1 MKKSIKLISFILVF
15 ISTLFL
21 LDGSKPGKNIESKF
35 YPSDWFFTQRSYPYN
50 NIPVEKYYDALE
62 EKKNMISKNMDA
74 ASTGWYPAGPSN
86 IGGRITALDY
96 DPNNNFLYIGAA
108 AGGIFKSTDLG
119 ASWIPKTDFSPS
131 LSIGALVIDPVNS
144 NIIYCGTGEANIS
157 ADSYAGFGMLKSTD
171 FGETWFVSGLEESRH
186 IAEIEIHPLNTN
198 VIYTAVSGGLFS
210 KSPDR
215 GIYKS
220 TDAGNSW
227 SKVLFLNDSTGAIDI
242 AIDPVDT
249 NIVYAAMW
257 ERMRGPSFRRAAGV
271 SSGIY
276 KSTDAGN
283 SWTQLL
289 NGLPSPDPTIG
300 RISIAVALN
309 NSNYVYALYKEAN
322 APNGSSNT
330 FQGFYRS
337 TDKGENWTQ
346 MPSGILPSEFSS
358 FGWYFGLLEVDPT
371 DFNKVYCGDVDLFKS
386 TNGGENWQNITNSYS
401 GSFDE
406 QHPDQHAL
414 WINPVY
420 TDGLVVGNDGG
431 LFTTTSGGAPWIK
444 SYELP
449 ISQFYASEIDFL
461 QPQIK
466 LGGTQDNGTLKSGGA
481 VDNWIF
487 IYGGDGFHTKVDY
500 SNSNIIF
507 AESQWGGL
515 GKSTNG
521 GQTWNYNVSNGIDFS
536 RTNWSTPYVMDLQD
550 PNILYFGTYKLHRT
564 INGAGNWDVISP
576 DLTRGQ
582 NGRLGTITCISTAI
596 ESDNTTRVIYV
607 GTDDAKLS
615 VSTNSG
621 TSWEDRTGILPQR
634 YMTDVL
640 ADRRNPSTAYVT
652 ISGHYI
658 DEPHPHV
665 FRTTDYGLNWI
676 DINGNLP
683 DIPVNSIII
692 DYDKDS
698 TLYIGTDAGVF
709 FSNNLGTQWFV
720 LGDDLPNSPVLD
732 LNYHQP
738 TGKLVAGTHGRSLF
752 EFDLSSISSLREDNS
767 TLVNNFDLYQ
777 NYPNP
782 FNPSTIIKYNLP
794 SDMKVSLVIFN
805 AVGEELSVL
814 VNEFQNAGLHEVE
827 FDGSNLSS
835 GIYYYKL
842 MAGYSSE
849 IKKMVMVK

>member
-1 MKKSIKLISFILVF
+1 MKKYIKLISFILVL

-21 LDGSKPGKNIESKF
+21 LDGSKSGKNIESKF
-35 YPSDWFFTQRSYPYN
+35 YPSDWFFTQRSYPYDE
-50 NIPVEKYYDALE
+50 ILVEKYYAALE

-74 ASTGWYPAGPSN
+74 ATTGWYPVGPSN

-119 ASWIPKTDFSPS
+119 TSWIPKTDFTPS
-131 LSIGALVIDPVNS
+131 LSIGALVIDPVNP

-220 TDAGNSW
+220 TDAGNNW
-227 SKVLFLNDSTGAIDI
+227 NKVLFLNDSTGAIDI

-309 NSNYVYALYKEAN
+309 NSNYVYALYKEATS
-322 APNGSSNT
+322 PNGSSNT

-414 WINPVY
+414 WINPID
-420 TDGLVVGNDGG
+420 TDELIVGNDGG
-431 LFTTTSGGAPWIK
+431 LFNSTSGGAPWIK

-564 INGAGNWDVISP
+564 INGAGSWDVISP

-621 TSWEDRTGILPQR
+621 TSWEDRTGIMPQR

-640 ADRRNPSTAYVT
+640 ADRRNPSTAYIT
-652 ISGHYI
+652 LSGHYV
-658 DEPHPHV
+658 DEPHSHV
-665 FRTTDYGLNWI
+665 FRTTDYGLNWL

-683 DIPVNSIII
+683 DIPINSVII

-709 FSNNLGTQWFV
+709 FTNNLGTQWFV
-720 LGDDLPNSPVLD
+720 LGADLPNSPVLD

-752 EFDLSSISSLREDNS
+752 EFDLSSISSVGEDNS
-767 TLVNNFDLYQ
+767 TFVNNFDLYQ

-794 SDMKVSLVIFN
+794 SDMKINLVVFN
-805 AVGEELSVL
+805 VVGEEVSVL
-814 VNEFQNAGLHEVE
+814 VNEFQNAGLHVVE

-842 MAGYSSE
+842 WAGYSSE